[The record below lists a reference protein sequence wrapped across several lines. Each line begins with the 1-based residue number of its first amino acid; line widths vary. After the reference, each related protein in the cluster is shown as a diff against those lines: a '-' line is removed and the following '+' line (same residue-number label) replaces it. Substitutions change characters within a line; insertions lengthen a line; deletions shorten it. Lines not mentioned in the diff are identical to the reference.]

1 MGIERL
7 NVDHVVEDHD
17 GLDQIVAGIV
27 GDEGEEI
34 LHKAWD
40 IAIRRPIIV
49 TVDGR
54 NAIDVARI
62 AISIEGDKLL
72 LSQDFGINLREQV
85 LSDRREVSILELL
98 EGIAIAEKRLMEE
111 VALTVGAVKHR
122 LDGEVPCLSL
132 LDRVDGA

>member
-1 MGIERL
+1 M
-7 NVDHVVEDHD
+7 
-17 GLDQIVAGIV
+17 
-27 GDEGEEI
+27 
-34 LHKAWD
+34 
-40 IAIRRPIIV
+40 
-49 TVDGR
+49 
-54 NAIDVARI
+54 
-62 AISIEGDKLL
+62 